1 MYDSC
6 GTPAYV
12 APEVLKKNGYSKEVD
27 IWSTGVILY
36 TMLSRSLPF
45 HSTDRKQTFKLI
57 KEADPDLET
66 GYWESASKECK
77 HLISKMLEKEP
88 KDRLTVD

>member
-12 APEVLKKNGYSKEVD
+12 APEVLMKNGYYKEVD

-36 TMLSRSLPF
+36 TMLARSLPF
-45 HSTDRKQTFKLI
+45 HSNDRKQTFKLI
-57 KEADPDLET
+57 KEAEPDLES
-66 GYWESASKECK
+66 GVW
-77 HLISKMLEKEP
+77 
-88 KDRLTVD
+88 